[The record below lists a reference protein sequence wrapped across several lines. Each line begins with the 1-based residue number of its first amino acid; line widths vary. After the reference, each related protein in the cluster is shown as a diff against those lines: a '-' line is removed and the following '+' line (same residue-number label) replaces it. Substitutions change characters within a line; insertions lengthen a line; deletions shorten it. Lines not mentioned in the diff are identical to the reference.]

1 MMQRT
6 IPLNLEAALEQ
17 VTPTRAQWNAWARR
31 EPSLAG
37 LTYGDLRRALRT
49 ARQDRK
55 DQLLGALVR
64 ATHAD
69 LGAFAVLAACLL
81 PGIRY
86 RIARLAPLLERQ
98 DALAIMV
105 EALYEA
111 VAAYHTTEQ
120 SRFVAGALLELP
132 TRRLR
137 HAAATQRSWSAHA
150 CHAADANPPA
160 SGVELSATAML
171 ASAVDAGVVSD
182 RDAQLILATRVAGRS
197 LREEARHLGL
207 GYDAAKKRRQRAE
220 ARWAAWWT
228 SGAARVPGRR
238 NRDHREGKE
247 AA

>member
-1 MMQRT
+1 MQRT
-6 IPLNLEAALEQ
+6 IPPNLETALER
-17 VTPTRAQWNAWARR
+17 VTPTPVQWNAWARR
-31 EPSLAG
+31 EPSLVG
-37 LTYGDLRRALRT
+37 LTYRDLRRALGT
-49 ARQDRK
+49 AGQDRK

-69 LGAFAVLAACLL
+69 LAAFGVLAACLL

-105 EALYEA
+105 GALYEA
-111 VAAYHTTEQ
+111 VAAYDATEQ
-120 SRFVAGALLELP
+120 SRFVAGALLDLP

-137 HAAATQRSWSAHA
+137 RAVADQRSWHAHA
-150 CHAADANPPA
+150 SHAADANAAA
-160 SGVELSATAML
+160 SGLELSAAAML
-171 ASAVDAGVVSD
+171 GSAVDDGVVSD

-197 LREEARHLGL
+197 LRETARQLGL

-220 ARWAAWWT
+220 VRWAAWWT
-228 SGAARVPGRR
+228 SGPARVSGRRPGRT
-238 NRDHREGKE
+238 EGEK

>member
-1 MMQRT
+1 MMERT
-6 IPLNLEAALEQ
+6 IPPNLEAALEQ

-31 EPSLAG
+31 EPSLVG
-37 LTYGDLRRALRT
+37 LTYGDLRGALRI
-49 ARQDRK
+49 ACQDRK

-69 LGAFAVLAACLL
+69 IGAFAVLAACLL

-105 EALYEA
+105 GALYEA
-111 VAAYHTTEQ
+111 VAAYAATEQ
-120 SRFVAGALLELP
+120 SRFVAGALLDLP
-132 TRRLR
+132 TRRLCR
-137 HAAATQRSWSAHA
+137 AVATQRSWDAHA
-150 CHAADANPPA
+150 SHAADADPAA
-160 SGVELSATAML
+160 SGHELSAAAML
-171 ASAVDAGVVSD
+171 ASAVEAGVVSD
-182 RDAQLILATRVAGRS
+182 PDAQLILATRVAGHS
-197 LREEARHLGL
+197 LREAARDLGL

-228 SGAARVPGRR
+228 SVAARVPGRR
-238 NRDHREGKE
+238 PRDRSEDVD